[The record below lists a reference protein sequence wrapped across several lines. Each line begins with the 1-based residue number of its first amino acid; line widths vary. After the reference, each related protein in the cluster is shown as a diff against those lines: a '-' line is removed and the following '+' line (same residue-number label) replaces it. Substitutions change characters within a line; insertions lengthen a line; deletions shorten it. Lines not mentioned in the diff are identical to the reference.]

1 MSLAIWS
8 ATDRQNRVLMLRVIP
23 GGRLSLSGIWV
34 PRMSQ
39 MPSARNSLMHFSA
52 VSPAAL
58 PSLPNKNSSWIS
70 SANTTSG
77 CSPEP
82 GRAASSGVT
91 LFSGALPMAA

>member
-1 MSLAIWS
+1 M
-8 ATDRQNRVLMLRVIP
+8 
-23 GGRLSLSGIWV
+23 
-34 PRMSQ
+34 

-58 PSLPNKNSSWIS
+58 PVLPNRNSSWIS
-70 SANTTSG
+70 STNTTSG

-82 GRAASSGVT
+82 GSAASSGVT